1 MGIINDLGPNKEMKY
16 KKGESSVLAYSSCEM
31 QSWRSKMV
39 NLIKLISGRC
49 EYGKSVK
56 RYCDFRRI

>member
-31 QSWRSKMV
+31 QGWRSKMV
-39 NLIKLISGRC
+39 NLI
-49 EYGKSVK
+49 
-56 RYCDFRRI
+56 